1 MNAARRRPTVLLGAV
16 ILLVLVL
23 LAAFAPLVA
32 SYAPGQIRVAQRLRP
47 PDQVHWFGTDEYGR
61 DLFARVVYGGRLSL
75 GIGALTVLLATSGGL
90 VLGLA
95 AGYARRVDAVVGRV
109 IDAMMAFPDILLAIA
124 LVAVIRP
131 ATMANV
137 VIALGVVYMPR
148 VARIVRASTISLAG
162 STFVEAARATGA
174 GHLRIVARHIGRN
187 LVSPVT
193 VQASFIFA
201 YAILAEAGLS
211 FLGLGASP
219 ETPSWGALVAGG
231 QQFVDR
237 ADWIIMFPG
246 LAIVLAVFALQMVG
260 DGLRDALDPRLRKE
274 L

>member
-1 MNAARRRPTVLLGAV
+1 MKILRQRKTVLLGAA

-23 LAAFAPLVA
+23 MAAFAPLLTPY
-32 SYAPGQIRVAQRLRP
+32 SPGQIRVVQRLRP
-47 PDQVHWFGTDEYGR
+47 PEPAHWFGTDEYGR
-61 DLFARVVYGGRLSL
+61 DLFARVIYGGRLSL
-75 GIGALTVLLATSGGL
+75 GIGAMTVLLATCGGL

-95 AGYARRVDAVVGRV
+95 AGYARRADAVIGRV

-131 ATMANV
+131 ATVVNV

-148 VARIVRASTISLAG
+148 VARIVRASTLGIVG

-174 GHLRIVARHIGRN
+174 GHLRIVAQHIARN

-193 VQASFIFA
+193 VQASFVFA

-237 ADWIIMFPG
+237 ADWIIIFPG